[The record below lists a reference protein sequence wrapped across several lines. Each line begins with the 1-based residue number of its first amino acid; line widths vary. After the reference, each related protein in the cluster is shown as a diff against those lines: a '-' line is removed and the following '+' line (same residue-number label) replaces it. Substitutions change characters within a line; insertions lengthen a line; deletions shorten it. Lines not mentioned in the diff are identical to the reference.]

1 MPTIFTKIIAGEIPC
16 HKILEDERYLAFLD
30 IRPIKKG
37 HTLVIPKREIDYI
50 FDMEDQDLAELMI
63 FAKKVAKM
71 IKAKI
76 ACRKVGVVVCG
87 IEVAH
92 THVHLVPFDAVAD
105 LNFAHAADVSAEE
118 LAQTAA
124 MIRGKIS

>member
-16 HKILEDERYLAFLD
+16 HKILEDQRYLAFLD

-50 FDMEDQDLAELMI
+50 FDMEDRDLAELMI

-76 ACRKVGVVVCG
+76 ACRKVGMVVCG

-92 THVHLVPFDAVAD
+92 THVHLVPFDAVAE
-105 LNFAHAADVSAEE
+105 LNFAHATDVPAEE